1 MNQLT
6 LKKLEYDKIIE
17 MLVKECS
24 SHLGENKAK
33 QLKPITN
40 YEEIVQ
46 WQTETTEGV
55 TLRRYEPHIPL
66 GGIID
71 ISRQLRKIEIG
82 GMLEPEEFLQLLD
95 VLVAARRLNNF
106 LVHRKKAYAIP
117 RLEWWGGQLAV
128 FPELEALIDDT
139 IAPEA
144 TVRDTASD
152 ELYSVRRKISTLRNR
167 IKEKMDGLVRS
178 QSKYLQ
184 DAIVTIR
191 EDRYVVPVKQEYR
204 TQIPGIVHDQSA
216 SGATLYIEPMAVVE
230 MNNDLRNAYSKERD
244 EVIKVLTAL
253 SQKIAP
259 SVEALQYNLEVLAQI
274 DFIFAKARL
283 SENWQAIAPKLVK
296 TPEVAIKQGRHP
308 LIDAK
313 KVVPLTLALGEQ
325 YDSIII
331 TGPNTGGKTV
341 TLKTVGLFVLMTQS
355 GLHVPAEVGT
365 TMGIFQKVYA
375 DIGDEQ
381 SIEQSL
387 STFSSHMTNIVQ
399 ILQKTDKQS
408 LVLLDELGAGTDPS
422 EGAALAISILDN
434 LLKQGAK
441 IIATTHYSE
450 LKAYA
455 FEEERVQNASV
466 EFDVE
471 TLSPTYR
478 LLVGVPGKSNA
489 FEIAQKLGIKPD
501 IIQNAR
507 TLIAAEQNDVSE
519 LIQSLETNNLAAER
533 QRVEAE
539 RKLRE
544 VEEQLADLEA
554 QQTALIETTEKI
566 KRRAEEQALDIVRQA
581 RRESEDILKEMR
593 ELQRVEANKA
603 HNDAIALK
611 KKLTSKEEDLTQEVI
626 QSPTIIHNK
635 VSKVKIGDEVY
646 VPKFSQQA
654 TVIGNPNRQGEVP
667 VQIGIM
673 KLSVHLDELQ
683 AIAPNSKAKKSTG
696 SVGKL
701 VTDKSV
707 SIKNEIDVRGLT
719 VDEALEYVD
728 KYLDDA
734 YLSSLGQISI
744 IHGKGTGALRS
755 AIKTMLKNHPHVAS
769 SRLGGFSEGGN
780 GVTIVELK

>member
-1 MNQLT
+1 M
-6 LKKLEYDKIIE
+6 
-17 MLVKECS
+17 
-24 SHLGENKAK
+24 
-33 QLKPITN
+33 
-40 YEEIVQ
+40 
-46 WQTETTEGV
+46 
-55 TLRRYEPHIPL
+55 
-66 GGIID
+66 
-71 ISRQLRKIEIG
+71 
-82 GMLEPEEFLQLLD
+82 
-95 VLVAARRLNNF
+95 
-106 LVHRKKAYAIP
+106 
-117 RLEWWGGQLAV
+117 EWWGGQLAV